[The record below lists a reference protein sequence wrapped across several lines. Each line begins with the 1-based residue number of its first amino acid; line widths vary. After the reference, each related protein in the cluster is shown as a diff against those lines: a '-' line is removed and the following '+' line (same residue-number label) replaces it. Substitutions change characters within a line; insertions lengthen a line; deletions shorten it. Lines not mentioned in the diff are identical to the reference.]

1 MANLLLIDTDVLID
15 YLRGQRDA
23 VNYLE
28 NLAEPLLMSA
38 MTMAELYA
46 GVREGEERTKLD
58 TFISAFTV
66 IPLDPQIAIQG
77 GLHRRDYK
85 KSHNVGLADA
95 VIAATV
101 ESQKAMLV
109 TLNKKHFPMLK
120 AVIVPYKKP

>member
-1 MANLLLIDTDVLID
+1 MAKLLLIDTDVLID
-15 YLRGQRDA
+15 YLREQRDA

-28 NLAEPLLMSA
+28 NLEEPLLMSA

-58 TFISAFTV
+58 TFISAFAV
-66 IPLDPQIAIQG
+66 IPLDQQIAIQG
-77 GLHRRDYK
+77 GLYRRNYK

-101 ESQKAMLV
+101 ESQKATPV
-109 TLNKKHFPMLK
+109 TLHDKHFPMLK
-120 AVIVPYKKP
+120 TVIVPYKKP